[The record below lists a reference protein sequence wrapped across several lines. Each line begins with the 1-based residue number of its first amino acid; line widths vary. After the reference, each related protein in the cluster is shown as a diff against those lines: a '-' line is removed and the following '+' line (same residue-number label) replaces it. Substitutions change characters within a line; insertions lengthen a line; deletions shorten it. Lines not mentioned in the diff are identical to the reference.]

1 MCFVFLTND
10 LINLND
16 TQDTTVFVYR
26 QTWIILNLGVSF
38 TFFSIWIIKLNYITY
53 VHTSSVA
60 PLRSRF

>member
-26 QTWIILNLGVSF
+26 QTWIILNLGVSY
-38 TFFSIWIIKLNYITY
+38 TFFFYLDYKIKLYYICSYFIGCPPTI
-53 VHTSSVA
+53 
-60 PLRSRF
+60 